1 MLCLNCGE
9 ARPEMIVKCPVC
21 QIDISPMPYHKSHVS
36 QLIRIAD
43 SVINGDEGVEVLESM
58 VSQLFQLFDGLEEE
72 QNDLKKHVPL
82 EYEDLF
88 EQYQEATL
96 LLFDALDELDI
107 YFEDSDSFH
116 ITEGIKMIKKAEKLH
131 YDSLANFD
139 QDLQDLWDYQDDKED
154 YFT

>member
-9 ARPEMIVKCPVC
+9 TRPETTVKCPVC
-21 QIDISPMPYHKSHVS
+21 QIDISPMSDHKSHVS
-36 QLIRIAD
+36 QLIRIAE

-58 VSQLFQLFDGLEEE
+58 VSQLFQLFDGLEEK
-72 QNDLKKHVPL
+72 QNELKKHVPQ
-82 EYEDLF
+82 ECEEFF

-96 LLFDALDELDI
+96 LLFDALDEMDI

-116 ITEGIKMIKKAEKLH
+116 INEGIKMIKKAEKLH

-139 QDLQDLWDYQDDKED
+139 DIN
-154 YFT
+154 

>member
-9 ARPEMIVKCPVC
+9 ARPETTVKCPVC
-21 QIDISPMPYHKSHVS
+21 QIDISPMDHHKSHVS
-36 QLIRIAD
+36 QLLRIAEA
-43 SVINGDEGVEVLESM
+43 VINGDEGVEVLESM
-58 VSQLFQLFDGLEEE
+58 VSQLFQLFDGLEEK
-72 QNDLKKHVPL
+72 QNELKRHVPP
-82 EYEDLF
+82 ECEDQF
-88 EQYQEATL
+88 EEYQEATL

-139 QDLQDLWDYQDDKED
+139 DIN
-154 YFT
+154 

>member
-9 ARPEMIVKCPVC
+9 ERPEMTVKCPVC
-21 QIDISPMPYHKSHVS
+21 QIDISPVPPHKSHVS
-36 QLIRIAD
+36 QLIRVSEA
-43 SVINGDEGVEVLESM
+43 VLNGDEGVEVLESM
-58 VSQLFQLFDGLEEE
+58 VSQLFQLFDGLEEK
-72 QNDLKKHVPL
+72 QNELKKHVPG
-82 EYEDLF
+82 ECSELF

-116 ITEGIKMIKKAEKLH
+116 IKEGIKMLKKAEKLH

-139 QDLQDLWDYQDDKED
+139 NIN
-154 YFT
+154 

>member
-9 ARPEMIVKCPVC
+9 ERPSTTLRCPVC
-21 QIDISPMPYHKSHVS
+21 QIDISPMPQHKSHVS
-36 QLIRIAD
+36 QLIR
-43 SVINGDEGVEVLESM
+43 VTEGVLNGDEGVEVLESM
-58 VSQLFQLFDGLEEE
+58 VSQLFQLFDGLEEK
-72 QNDLKKHVPL
+72 QNELKKHVPQ
-82 EYEDLF
+82 ECSDMF

-116 ITEGIKMIKKAEKLH
+116 ITEGIKMLKKAEKLH

-139 QDLQDLWDYQDDKED
+139 DID
-154 YFT
+154 